1 MAGVP
6 LATSW
11 AEEVDPANVLP
22 EYPRPV
28 MEREEWLNLNG
39 LWQFQQA
46 AEGDPVPFRKKLK
59 RSILVPF
66 PWESAL
72 SGIREQFD
80 TRRSWYRRTFQ
91 VPGSWNKERILL
103 HFGAVDWEATVYVNG
118 RCVGTHQG
126 GYDAF
131 SFDITHFLNAKG
143 DQELI
148 LHVWDPGND
157 RAIAVGKQNNGKFSD
172 PAGYSYTP
180 ASGIWQTAWIEPV
193 PEQYIQD
200 FHLIPDIDRERI
212 TVLVNT
218 PVEYGGVK
226 VKAEVMKDGNVVAQS
241 TGKINRDFFVELPDP
256 RLWSPEDPFLYD
268 VRLSL
273 VDSLNTL
280 DRVESYIGMRK
291 ISTEIE
297 KGLKRIY
304 LNNEFLFMM
313 GPLDQGFWP
322 AGIYTAPT
330 DEALKWDIEMMKK
343 FGYNMV
349 RKHIKIEPQRWFY
362 WCDRLGLL
370 VYQDMPSTFKR
381 RTQEEEAQFELELDR
396 MVRTHWNHPSVVNW
410 IVFNEHWGLYDP
422 VRLTE
427 NVMAL
432 DPSRLVTGNSGIDAG
447 KPDVDYQVGHIIDNH
462 SYRPPN
468 RPFASQLRAS
478 VCGEYGAIG
487 YKIKGHI
494 WDVDGPWVHHNYE
507 DREAATAE
515 YETFI
520 GQILKFQENG
530 LSAAVY
536 TQWTDLE
543 NEMNGIYTYDRKVI
557 KLDKERVTRANRS
570 TWEVYRD
577 MPTKNN

>member
-1 MAGVP
+1 
-6 LATSW
+6 
-11 AEEVDPANVLP
+11 VDPEEVLP
-22 EYPRPV
+22 EYPRPM
-28 MEREEWLNLNG
+28 MERKEWKNLNG
-39 LWQFQQA
+39 LWQFQKA
-46 AEGDPVPFRKKLK
+46 NEGDQVPFGKKLK
-59 RSILVPF
+59 RHILVPF

-80 TRRSWYRRTFQ
+80 SRRAWYRRTFSI
-91 VPGSWNKERILL
+91 PESWTGERILL

-118 RCVGTHQG
+118 RCVGTHRG

-131 SFDITHFLNAKG
+131 SFDITHFLETKG
-143 DQELI
+143 EQELI

-157 RAIAVGKQNNGKFSD
+157 KAIAVGKQNNGKFDD
-172 PAGYSYTP
+172 PSGYSYCP
-180 ASGIWQTAWIEPV
+180 ASGIWQTVWMEPV
-193 PEQYIQD
+193 PERYIQD
-200 FHLIPDIDRERI
+200 FHLTPDIDRELV

-218 PVEYGGVK
+218 PKIYSGLLAR
-226 VKAEVMKDGNVVAQS
+226 AEILKDGRVLAS
-241 TGKINRDFFVELPDP
+241 GEGRINKDFFVPLSDP
-256 RLWSPEDPFLYD
+256 RLWSPDDPYLYE

-273 VDSLNTL
+273 VDCIRPVDS
-280 DRVESYIGMRK
+280 VESYVGMRK
-291 ISTEIE
+291 ISIE
-297 KGLKRIY
+297 DELGLKRIY
-304 LNNEFLFMM
+304 LNNKFLFQM
-313 GPLDQGFWP
+313 GPLDQGYWP
-322 AGIYTAPT
+322 DGIYTAPT
-330 DEALKWDIEMMKK
+330 DEALKWEIEMMKE

-349 RKHIKIEPQRWFY
+349 RKHIKVEPQRWFY
-362 WCDRLGLL
+362 WCDKLGLL

-381 RTQEEEAQFELELDR
+381 RTEEEEAQFELELDR
-396 MVRTHWNHPSVVNW
+396 MVRSHWNHPSIVNW
-410 IVFNEHWGLYDP
+410 IVFNEHWGYYDV

-447 KPDVDYQVGHIIDNH
+447 KPDIDWDVGHIIDNH

-468 RPFASQLRAS
+468 SPFASQKRAS

-487 YKIKGHI
+487 YNIEGHI
-494 WDVDGPWVHHNYE
+494 WDTDGPWVHYNYE
-507 DREAATAE
+507 GKEAATAE

-520 GQILKFQENG
+520 GQILGFQENG

-570 TWEVYRD
+570 TWETYIE
-577 MPTKNN
+577 MPTKNY